1 MNYRN
6 IIENALGGIIS
17 AAVIALA
24 VVIFTFMKQLEVRD
38 YILIST
44 NLVLLFAH
52 LLYKRKLESITGIGR
67 VDPSIEEGITPNESL
82 GRCKNNFRFLGIAAN
97 KIVNCKN
104 FNASIKRCHK
114 AGEPIRFLLS
124 SPDNPLLAL
133 MATRAGKEKSAF
145 VEMIKTSL
153 RELKK
158 FKEGSGY
165 NIEVCLYK
173 SVDDCGPPVFRL
185 FFIDN
190 KSVLVSYYRM
200 GEGDGLQ
207 MPQLLINKHENES
220 EVKNFY
226 FAFNQ
231 YFNSLWANSEQWDF
245 EKYVNDA

>member
-6 IIENALGGIIS
+6 IIENALGGISS
-17 AAVIALA
+17 AAIIALA
-24 VVIFTFMKQLEVRD
+24 VIVFTSIKQLEVRD
-38 YILIST
+38 YVLISS
-44 NLVLLFAH
+44 NLVLLLAFY
-52 LLYKRKLESITGIGR
+52 LYKGKLKSITGIAR
-67 VDPSIEEGITPNESL
+67 IDPSIAEGLSPNESL

-97 KIVNCKN
+97 KIVNCSN
-104 FNASIKRCHK
+104 FSSAIKRCHK
-114 AGEPIRFLLS
+114 VGEPIRFLLS
-124 SPDNPLLAL
+124 SPENPLLAL

-153 RELKK
+153 RELKQLR
-158 FKEGSGY
+158 EESGY
-165 NIEVCLYK
+165 NIEVCLYR

-190 KSVLVSYYRM
+190 RSVLVSYYRM

-207 MPQLLINKHENES
+207 MPQLLINKDENES

-231 YFNSLWANSEQWDF
+231 YFNSLWANSEKWDF
-245 EKYVNDA
+245 GRYLNNE